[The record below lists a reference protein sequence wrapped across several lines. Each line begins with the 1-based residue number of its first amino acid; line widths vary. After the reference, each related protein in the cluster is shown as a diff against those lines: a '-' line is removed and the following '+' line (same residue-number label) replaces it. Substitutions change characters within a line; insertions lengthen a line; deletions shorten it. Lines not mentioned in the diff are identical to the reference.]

1 MNRKR
6 MWGVVFV
13 LVGAL
18 VVSVAAPLAAQE
30 KKEEAKA
37 EKKEEKKKEGLP
49 LEPERKIEFTT
60 DEGTWLSLDA
70 APDGKTLVFE
80 LLGDLYTLPIEGG
93 PAKRITSGLAFDS
106 QPRFSPD
113 GQWLAFLSDRDGAE
127 NLWIAKADGSEPKK
141 LSKDENAELASPTW
155 TPDGQ
160 YVIVSRSTWG
170 LRTYELWMY
179 HVKGGSGVQ
188 ITKAKARDDQPNAER
203 HNALGVVASPD
214 GKYLYYARKRGGFQY
229 NTSFPLWQI
238 ARRDQVSGDE
248 DTLVQ
253 AAGSALRP
261 LVSPDGR
268 WLVYGTRYETQTGF
282 CPPGPPT
289 PHEPPLHPRPPPRL
303 RLPPRR
309 PGNRPDL
316 RRQAPPREP
325 GDRPEPRDSFH
336 GGRGA
341 RPGPAAQLPPPGR
354 SRPGARPHHPRPD
367 PVARRPAPGVFRAHQ
382 ALRHGPADGKAP
394 AADQQQRPC
403 PERSRGARVPAR
415 LVARRAVARLR
426 HLVG

>member
-1 MNRKR
+1 MNRQR

-37 EKKEEKKKEGLP
+37 EKKDEKKKEGLP
-49 LEPERKIEFTT
+49 LQPERKVEFTT

-70 APDGKTLVFE
+70 A
-80 LLGDLYTLPIEGG
+80 
-93 PAKRITSGLAFDS
+93 
-106 QPRFSPD
+106 PD

-127 NLWIAKADGSEPKK
+127 NLWIMKADGSKPKK

-179 HVKGGSGVQ
+179 HVKGGSGGQ
-188 ITKAKARDDQPNAER
+188 ITKAKTRDDQPNNER
-203 HNALGVVASPD
+203 HNALGLVVSPD

-238 ARRDQVSGDE
+238 ARRDQVTGDE

-268 WLVYGTRYETQTGF
+268 WLVYGTRYETQTGLRLRD
-282 CPPGPPT
+282 PPT
-289 PHEPPLHPRPPPRL
+289 RQDPRLLYPPP
-303 RLPPRR
+303 
-309 PGNRPDL
+309 
-316 RRQAPPREP
+316 
-325 GDRPEPRDSFH
+325 
-336 GGRGA
+336 
-341 RPGPAAQLPPPGR
+341 
-354 SRPGARPHHPRPD
+354 
-367 PVARRPAPGVFRAHQ
+367 
-382 ALRHGPADGKAP
+382 
-394 AADQQQRPC
+394 
-403 PERSRGARVPAR
+403 
-415 LVARRAVARLR
+415 
-426 HLVG
+426 